1 MKPTPSAV
9 RTNSSPIGDEALAWS
24 EAGCAELA
32 RKEYAAAAASFSRAV
47 ALLPAWFEAKHNLAQ
62 ATFAL
67 GLVDDAIDLFR
78 EAAAGTRDELP
89 LRSIATIIPGSA
101 RSDHVAVLDAR
112 RLWAKRYLPPPR
124 ERRANAAD
132 HQPDLHRPLRIG
144 YVSAFFR
151 YDNWMKPLWAL
162 INHHDRA
169 RFEIHLFSDA
179 PRAAMPATYRFH
191 PNDRFHDISGI
202 ANDRVADAIEAAE
215 LDILVDLN
223 GYSAAGRLGVVARKP
238 APIVVALFNMYAAS
252 GIAAY
257 DYLIGDAEVIG
268 EHEERWYTETIV
280 RVPGSYL
287 TFSVDYPVPAV
298 VAPPCL
304 RSGAIAFGSLA
315 PQYKITP
322 AVLDAWCRILAQVKS
337 STMTLRNTALGSART
352 REFVL
357 SSFERRGVDRERV
370 RLFGPIAH
378 EQFLATYDEIDIA
391 LDTFP
396 YNGSTTTMEAM
407 WQGVPVVTFRGDRW
421 ASRQSA
427 SLLRAGNLG
436 RFVAQD
442 QAGYEALAIALAT
455 SAGSGAE
462 LAELR
467 STMRDRL
474 RAAPVCNT
482 ASFARAIEDQYLNMA
497 SGVVSR

>member
-1 MKPTPSAV
+1 
-9 RTNSSPIGDEALAWS
+9 
-24 EAGCAELA
+24 
-32 RKEYAAAAASFSRAV
+32 
-47 ALLPAWFEAKHNLAQ
+47 
-62 ATFAL
+62 
-67 GLVDDAIDLFR
+67 
-78 EAAAGTRDELP
+78 
-89 LRSIATIIPGSA
+89 
-101 RSDHVAVLDAR
+101 
-112 RLWAKRYLPPPR
+112 
-124 ERRANAAD
+124 
-132 HQPDLHRPLRIG
+132 
-144 YVSAFFR
+144 
-151 YDNWMKPLWAL
+151 
-162 INHHDRA
+162 
-169 RFEIHLFSDA
+169 
-179 PRAAMPATYRFH
+179 
-191 PNDRFHDISGI
+191 
-202 ANDRVADAIEAAE
+202 
-215 LDILVDLN
+215 
-223 GYSAAGRLGVVARKP
+223 
-238 APIVVALFNMYAAS
+238 
-252 GIAAY
+252 
-257 DYLIGDAEVIG
+257 
-268 EHEERWYTETIV
+268 
-280 RVPGSYL
+280 
-287 TFSVDYPVPAV
+287 
-298 VAPPCL
+298 L